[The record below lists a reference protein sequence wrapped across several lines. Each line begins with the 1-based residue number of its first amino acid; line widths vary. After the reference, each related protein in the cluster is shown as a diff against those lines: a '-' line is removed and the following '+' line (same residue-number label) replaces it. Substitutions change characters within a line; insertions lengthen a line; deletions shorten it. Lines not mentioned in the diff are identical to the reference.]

1 MNMKRIRLHVNHV
14 VLVDIVRAAGY
25 QRRANNAPLVL
36 VKMIRDKRRASNAAP
51 VNLAIPLVMPHANYA
66 LPTPIMVAKEETPR
80 ALIAQRV
87 GRPKTAVR
95 NVARA
100 VRARLALGVK
110 IVHRVMQDMVP
121 SLMRPNVNNV
131 HWVKPQ
137 RRLVQRLVKIATRVH
152 LA

>member
-51 VNLAIPLVMPHANYA
+51 VNLAIPPVMPHANYA

-87 GRPKTAVR
+87 GPRWPGVPRAP
-95 NVARA
+95 RA
-100 VRARLALGVK
+100 VPAPTAMDVK
-110 IVHRVMQDMVP
+110 IVMW
-121 SLMRPNVNNV
+121 VNT
-131 HWVKPQ
+131 
-137 RRLVQRLVKIATRVH
+137 VQTA
-152 LA
+152 